1 MIPLHI
7 SIALKIVKDE
17 LNAFCT
23 RMDIAPGI
31 IEIVH
36 CDDPQEE
43 WCGVRVRTDGDL
55 YELFYDSMGPG
66 ALDLQQRI
74 ADKVSAA
81 IGVVVGSQYFEAYG
95 GGAIDLY

>member
-1 MIPLHI
+1 MEPLQLP
-7 SIALKIVKDE
+7 IALQIVKDE
-17 LNAFCT
+17 LTAFCT

-31 IEIVH
+31 VEVVS
-36 CDDPQEE
+36 CSDPSEE
-43 WCGVRVRTDGDL
+43 WYAVRVRTDGDL